1 MCYHTATVTL
11 IHTTGL
17 FLDSIIPLKE
27 MSRLNYSGE
36 RNVSS
41 PCNII
46 YSVKSELLVSIPGR
60 VSTANDRMKVKL
72 SQLCLNIK
80 SMPKTARVVSTAR
93 KPLQSMSGSSST
105 ALAKSGLLKSSSNR
119 SIFRIFSNTQRNTIK
134 TLDPVQCCLPLAY
147 TVSPLVRYDSIRS
160 Y

>member
-27 MSRLNYSGE
+27 MSRLNYSSE

-105 ALAKSGLLKSSSNR
+105 ALAKSGLLKSSFNR

-134 TLDPVQCCLPLAY
+134 TLDTVQCCLPLA
-147 TVSPLVRYDSIRS
+147 
-160 Y
+160 